1 MMDASASI
9 PLKAVVRRTFSRTVI
24 EVSGDLDFSTVSTFT
39 EHYALAK
46 STLSKISD
54 PQTLVL
60 DLRNLNFID
69 SSGLFLLVG
78 IHQEVATTP
87 HVLSVVVREHSQPQR
102 VIALDRYDKMLNV
115 TSELDEAP

>member
-1 MMDASASI
+1 M
-9 PLKAVVRRTFSRTVI
+9 KAVVRRTFSRTVI
-24 EVSGDLDFSTVSTFT
+24 EASGDLDFSTVPIFAEDFASV
-39 EHYALAK
+39 K

-69 SSGLFLLVG
+69 SSGLFLLVR
-78 IHQEVATTP
+78 IHEEMATTP
-87 HVLSVVVREHSQPQR
+87 HMLSVVVREHSQPQR
-102 VIALDRYDKMLNV
+102 VITLDRYDKMLNV